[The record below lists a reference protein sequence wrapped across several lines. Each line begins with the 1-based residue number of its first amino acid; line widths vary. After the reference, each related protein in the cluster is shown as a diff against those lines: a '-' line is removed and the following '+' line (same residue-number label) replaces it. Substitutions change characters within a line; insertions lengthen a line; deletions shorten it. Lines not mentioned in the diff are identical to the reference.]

1 MRGTRIVLP
10 DFLTFRTSKLRLTLF
25 IACNTM
31 LVAVSFEYMVIS
43 LGYTLGCKC
52 DKVADCQVSTT
63 NGVYDSSIEIAA
75 KLHSA
80 LCFFNA
86 LLF

>member
-10 DFLTFRTSKLRLTLF
+10 DFLTFRTSKLGFTLF

-43 LGYTLGCKC
+43 LGYTLGWPI
-52 DKVADCQVSTT
+52 VR
-63 NGVYDSSIEIAA
+63 
-75 KLHSA
+75 
-80 LCFFNA
+80 
-86 LLF
+86 